1 MKITVVLCKQHIG
14 RSFSRIWEVQRKR
27 KVFDYGVRQQ
37 LEARGIQVV
46 DANEFLG
53 LTTPKLMPILPEYVD
68 QY

>member
-1 MKITVVLCKQHIG
+1 MRVTVVLCKQHIA
-14 RSFSRIWEVQRKR
+14 RSIKRIWEVQNKR

-53 LTTPKLMPILPEYVD
+53 LNSRIEKPILPE
-68 QY
+68 